1 MKKQK
6 TTLRDIAKAANVS
19 MMSVSRALRGGVGVS
34 GELRTRITRLAEE
47 LGYVPNRLSY
57 ELGQQKNTMTVG
69 VVIPHFGNSFFTSIL
84 QQIEA
89 TLFTH
94 GYRILLA
101 CSFNNPIKEFHDIS
115 ALLERQVDGIIWAPV
130 VYDEGRRAA
139 ELIMRQNCPLV
150 FIDRKIPGI
159 NTDSVVV
166 DDRHGAL
173 SAMRH
178 LTSMGLRKIAY
189 FGARLDSYVTQER
202 RSGYLAG
209 LREAGIEVRGDWM
222 FRTGNDMIAGQS
234 AVAQLL
240 EQKEKVEA
248 IFCFNDMLAVGT
260 ELELLNRGI
269 SIPEDIMLVGF
280 GGVFESGIVRVPIT
294 SVHQDENALATAA
307 AELLLTRMNNPT
319 MKLPSVE
326 RVIPTTL
333 IVRESTLRLPP
344 AVKPASKSIAA
355 PAAKPT
361 AKQKPKAKAA
371 AKKKSR

>member
-1 MKKQK
+1 
-6 TTLRDIAKAANVS
+6 
-19 MMSVSRALRGGVGVS
+19 
-34 GELRTRITRLAEE
+34 
-47 LGYVPNRLSY
+47 
-57 ELGQQKNTMTVG
+57 
-69 VVIPHFGNSFFTSIL
+69 
-84 QQIEA
+84 
-89 TLFTH
+89 
-94 GYRILLA
+94 
-101 CSFNNPIKEFHDIS
+101 
-115 ALLERQVDGIIWAPV
+115 
-130 VYDEGRRAA
+130 
-139 ELIMRQNCPLV
+139 
-150 FIDRKIPGI
+150 
-159 NTDSVVV
+159 VVV

-234 AVAQLL
+234 AVTQLL

-260 ELELLNRGI
+260 ELELLSRGI
-269 SIPEDIMLVGF
+269 RIPEDIMLVGF

-326 RVIPTTL
+326 RVIPTSL
-333 IVRESTLRLPP
+333 IVRESTLRLP
-344 AVKPASKSIAA
+344 ASAKPASKSIAS
-355 PAAKPT
+355 PAAKP
-361 AKQKPKAKAA
+361 A
-371 AKKKSR
+371 AKTNTKSKSSSKSSGKKKAR

>member
-139 ELIMRQNCPLV
+139 ELIMKQNCPLV

-178 LTSMGLRKIAY
+178 LTSMGIRKIAY

-209 LREAGIEVRGDWM
+209 LREAGIEVHGDWM

-240 EQKEKVEA
+240 EQKDPVEA

-260 ELELLNRGI
+260 ELELLSRGI
-269 SIPEDIMLVGF
+269 RIPEDIMLVGF

-326 RVIPTTL
+326 RVIPTSL
-333 IVRESTLRLPP
+333 IVRESTQRR
-344 AVKPASKSIAA
+344 
-355 PAAKPT
+355 PAAK
-361 AKQKPKAKAA
+361 KAA
-371 AKKKSR
+371 PKRKSR

>member
-269 SIPEDIMLVGF
+269 RIPEDIMLVGF

-333 IVRESTLRLPP
+333 IVRESTLRLPS

-355 PAAKPT
+355 PATKP
-361 AKQKPKAKAA
+361 AVKQKPKAKAA

>member
-1 MKKQK
+1 MKKHK
-6 TTLRDIAKAANVS
+6 TTLRDIANAANVS
-19 MMSVSRALRGGVGVS
+19 MMSVSRALRGGAGVS
-34 GELRTRITRLAEE
+34 GDLRTRITQLAEE

-84 QQIEA
+84 QQIES

-139 ELIMRQNCPLV
+139 ELIMKQNCPLV

-173 SAMRH
+173 AAMRH
-178 LTSMGLRKIAY
+178 LTGMGLRKIAY

-234 AVAQLL
+234 AVAQLM
-240 EQKEKVEA
+240 ERKDPVEA

-269 SIPEDIMLVGF
+269 RIPDDIMLVGF

-319 MKLPSVE
+319 MKLPAVE
-326 RVIPTTL
+326 RVIPTSL
-333 IVRESTLRLPP
+333 IVRESTQRRPVAKSGEKPP
-344 AVKPASKSIAA
+344 ANPPAR
-355 PAAKPT
+355 PAGKR
-361 AKQKPKAKAA
+361 KA
-371 AKKKSR
+371 R